1 MNVAISP
8 VFLRRS
14 LRVKLIKS
22 GDSRKD
28 FNGRDLPASKPTEPR
43 RSAPFCPKR
52 VIESNFV
59 LARLTETPTLSPR
72 PWRVLALLTALV
84 FFSFVDRGNLGIA
97 APLLKDDLQLSAS
110 ELGLLLSAY
119 FWANTLCLLPV
130 GWLIDRLEVTWI
142 LAIGFAIWSLA
153 TTATGVLHGFIA
165 LLLIRLLV
173 GGAESV
179 VYPSCSKILARYFP
193 EQNRGLANALI
204 TASDNF
210 GYAFA
215 TYAGGT
221 LIARFGWRFFF
232 VFLGLF
238 GLPWLPLWLRWR
250 PRDNASL
257 PVERPVSTAYIGQV
271 LRQRAAWG
279 TFLGMLGGNYM
290 VYQLVTWLPFYLVH
304 ERHFSL
310 HSTGMIG
317 GAAFV
322 LKAISAVFSGWF
334 SDRWISLGGTPT
346 LVRKTFLGVGLSMA
360 GLLLVLSALT
370 SDQACVALLLAAS
383 ICLGFAPP
391 HIAAVP
397 QTLAG
402 PRLTG
407 TWASLQA
414 FVGSF
419 GGIIA
424 PTLTGLVVNRTGQF
438 FWAFVVTALLGWIG
452 ALSWLFLVGT
462 IRPVV
467 WIEAN
472 RSNNVDAL
480 LPEEVG
486 RCHEKR

>member
-1 MNVAISP
+1 
-8 VFLRRS
+8 
-14 LRVKLIKS
+14 
-22 GDSRKD
+22 
-28 FNGRDLPASKPTEPR
+28 
-43 RSAPFCPKR
+43 

-59 LARLTETPTLSPR
+59 PARLTEAPTLFPR

-84 FFSFVDRGNLGIA
+84 FVSFVDRGTLGIA

-110 ELGLLLSAY
+110 ELGILLSAY

-130 GWLIDRLEVTWI
+130 GWLIDRFEVTWI
-142 LAIGFAIWSLA
+142 LAIGFTLWSLA

-179 VYPSCSKILARYFP
+179 VYPSCSKILARHFP
-193 EQNRGLANALI
+193 EQHRGLGNAFI

-215 TYAGGT
+215 TFAGGT
-221 LIARFGWRFFF
+221 LISKFGWRFFF

-250 PRDNASL
+250 PRENPGLAARHL
-257 PVERPVSTAYIGQV
+257 VSTASIGQV

-279 TFLGMLGGNYM
+279 TFLGMFGGNYM

-310 HSTGMIG
+310 HSTGTIG

-322 LKAISAVFSGWF
+322 LKAISAVFSGRV
-334 SDRWISLGGTPT
+334 SDRWISSGGTPT
-346 LVRKTFLGVGLSMA
+346 LVRKTFLGVGLSLA
-360 GLLLVLSALT
+360 GLLLVVSALAN
-370 SDQACVALLLAAS
+370 DQTCIALLLAAS
-383 ICLGFAPP
+383 VSLGLASPQV
-391 HIAAVP
+391 AAVP

-402 PRLTG
+402 PQLAG

-419 GGIIA
+419 GGVIA
-424 PTLTGLVVNRTGQF
+424 PILTGLVVNRTGQF

-452 ALSWLFLVGT
+452 MLSWLFLVGT

-467 WIEAN
+467 WIEADP
-472 RSNNVDAL
+472 SNDIDMSFS
-480 LPEEVG
+480 EEVV
-486 RCHEKR
+486 RCEEKC